1 MGKINSKE
9 LLCNLII
16 QDNDNEVKRIM
27 QLEPNL
33 INAFINKNGDYTAVC
48 FSAYYGSIKTI
59 KVLLEVIIILKRL
72 ETILIFL
79 KKEVI
84 LL

>member
-16 QDNDNEVKRIM
+16 QDNDNEVKKII
-27 QLEPNL
+27 QNDPNL
-33 INAFINKNGDYTAVC
+33 INAFINKNEDYTAIC

-59 KVLLEVIIILKRL
+59 KVLLEVIVLKSAW
-72 ETILIFL
+72 
-79 KKEVI
+79 
-84 LL
+84 